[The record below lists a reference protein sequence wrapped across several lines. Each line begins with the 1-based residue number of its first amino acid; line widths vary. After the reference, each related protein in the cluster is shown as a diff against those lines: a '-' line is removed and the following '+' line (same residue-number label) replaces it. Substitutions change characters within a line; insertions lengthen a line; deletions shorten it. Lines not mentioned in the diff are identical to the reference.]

1 MVTDDKTHLSALIG
15 SIYDAVLEPAL
26 WTGVVE
32 RAGKFVGG
40 VGASIFRQDSV
51 RKIGNSYYH
60 SGIDPRFERLY
71 FEKYIKFDPL
81 SAAYLTLKVGDVS
94 SSSIIIPPAEFFET
108 RFYREWARP
117 QGLVDNVFA
126 ILERSPTSIAAF
138 IVFRHE
144 RDGLADDDARQLLG
158 LIAPHLR
165 RAVLIGKVIDLRTIE
180 AATFADTLDGL
191 NAGIFLVDATGLIVH
206 ANVAGHGILAVGD
219 ILRSF
224 AGRLVAHDQ
233 QVDEVLQDA
242 FKATEHGD
250 GAIGTKGIAVPLIA
264 RDGERHV
271 AHILPLTSGARRR
284 AELAITATAA
294 LFVQKAALETPSRPE
309 AIAKAYK
316 LTPTEL
322 RVLLTL
328 VEVGGGPEV
337 AEVLGIADGTV
348 KTHLSHLFQKTGVK
362 HQVDLVRLVAGFS
375 SPIVG

>member
-26 WTGVVE
+26 WTGVVK

-294 LFVQKAALETPSRPE
+294 LFVQKAALEIPSRPE

-337 AEVLGIADGTV
+337 AEALGIADGTV

>member
-233 QVDEVLQDA
+233 QVDEVLRDA

-250 GAIGTKGIAVPLIA
+250 AAIGTKGIAVPLIA

-284 AELAITATAA
+284 AELAIAATAA
-294 LFVQKAALETPSRPE
+294 LFVQKAALEIPSRPE

-337 AEVLGIADGTV
+337 AEALGIADGTV

>member
-1 MVTDDKTHLSALIG
+1 VVTDDKAHLSALIG

-191 NAGIFLVDATGLIVH
+191 NAGIFLVDATGRIVH
-206 ANVAGHGILAVGD
+206 ANAAGHGILAVGD

-284 AELAITATAA
+284 AELAIAATAA
-294 LFVQKAALETPSRPE
+294 LFVQKAALEIPSRPE